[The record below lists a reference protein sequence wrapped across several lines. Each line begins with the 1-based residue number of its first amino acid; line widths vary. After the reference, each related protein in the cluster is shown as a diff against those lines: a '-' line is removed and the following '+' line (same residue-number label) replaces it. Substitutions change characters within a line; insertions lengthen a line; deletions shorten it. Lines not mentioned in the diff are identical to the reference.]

1 MKKLVAALGLSIL
14 FVLPSFAQHKG
25 KQIKDHDPQEMSERM
40 TTKMA
45 EKLDLTEAQKKDIQP
60 FLLEFHKKEMEAH
73 KRRGFERKELV
84 AKMKT
89 VLSPEQFEKF
99 EKHFKIK
106 WRSAREK
113 KLKNKVLVFCKKKG
127 RMYFRPFSF

>member
-1 MKKLVAALGLSIL
+1 MLLSIEFKIKIMKKLVAALGLSIL

-99 EKHFKIK
+99 EKHFKK
-106 WRSAREK
+106 RAKMRHDKMEK
-113 KLKNKVLVFCKKKG
+113 RKG
-127 RMYFRPFSF
+127 KEVEE

>member
-99 EKHFKIK
+99 EKHFKK
-106 WRSAREK
+106 RAKMRHDKMEK
-113 KLKNKVLVFCKKKG
+113 RKG
-127 RMYFRPFSF
+127 KEVEE

>member
-1 MKKLVAALGLSIL
+1 LLLSIEFKIKIMKKLVAALGLSIL

-99 EKHFKIK
+99 EKHFKK
-106 WRSAREK
+106 RAKMRHDKMEK
-113 KLKNKVLVFCKKKG
+113 RKG
-127 RMYFRPFSF
+127 KEVEE